1 MADDFSNDIN
11 TTGKI
16 TIGGSKTGNFET
28 SYDSDWFKVTLTA
41 GTTYLF
47 TLAGAPDGGG
57 TVASY
62 TGLSLSLMA
71 PQGYSVAYSYNSGT
85 AAPVI
90 QYTPLSSGT
99 YFVAAGANYGQ
110 TGSYTIKSSF
120 PAADDYA
127 GDATTTG
134 ALAAEVTATGA
145 FQRTD
150 DSDWFRFHVDAGQIT
165 TFTVDTGAGMVVPQS
180 FSVYNSAGGLVTYLS
195 AQSGFIAGLG
205 GDYFLGLSGNGQVG
219 NYAATM
225 HVVSDDFS
233 SDDTRTGT
241 LYAGGQSSGTLDYRG
256 DYDRFHMD
264 VQAGQFYTVALS
276 TRPGDTHQLSL
287 NITDGVGG
295 YVASTSSFA
304 DGTLSVRLL
313 ATGTGT
319 LSLNVGGYYDAG
331 AGATYT
337 LKATPGEA
345 DDFGGTMATAA
356 ALDFGVPTTGKV
368 QSPDDVDMFKVSL
381 TAGVTYRIDMAL
393 DSGSGYNNGFR
404 LTDSSGNYISQ
415 NTYST
420 ASSFTYTP
428 TKSGD
433 FYLSQSGNY
442 STTAAGQGYTVTVA
456 TAVDD
461 FSANTAT
468 TGRLAV
474 GASAKG
480 ELESGGGDV
489 DWYAVS
495 LNAGGY
501 YWFSV
506 DGAKEGGGTLSNY
519 SYGTTLRLLDAKGT
533 VLGTSSGGYSGTS
546 TILPYTAAAKGTYYL
561 EVSSPGAAGT
571 YTVKARVGEADD
583 YGNDAAHAAAMTA
596 GAAVKGKLELTTD
609 TDMFKFT
616 AEAGVTYKLQL
627 APGAGSTLNVSS
639 YATLDVSTGGNEYVY
654 ARAQYD
660 GAANQITKVFE
671 ASKSGDYYFKVG
683 TSTYGTAGT
692 YVLTATSLGKDD
704 FPASNLTTAVLAPDA
719 PLHGVIGV
727 ADDHD
732 WIKVHLDA
740 GRTYV
745 FDLQGTLS
753 GGGTLV
759 TSNGSVGMSLTSANG
774 YSGVYSTTAAGE
786 PRISYIA
793 SASGDYYLDVHGDG
807 SKTGS
812 YTLVETMTNGDVT
825 PPHLLA
831 STLRDGATNVSPA
844 APKFTL
850 TYDEAV
856 LVGSGI
862 TLTDGNGVA
871 VPLGYGQVLAM
882 GLGKTLVID
891 PHVNLKPGVTYTL
904 SLPEGSVLDLAG
916 NKLAGSQTYKFSA
929 PAPVA
934 DGTAGNDLMIGTLKG
949 LKLNGGAGIDTV
961 YYDSASVYYGLQ
973 LTRNTDG
980 SFNVRDYTQSAGDT
994 LTGVERLLLPTS
1006 AMALD
1011 IDGNG
1016 GQAYRLYQAAFN
1028 RAPGTG
1034 LGFWMNAL
1042 DGGVKLETVAQNFID
1057 SAEFKTLYGD
1067 AQNNAD
1073 FVTHLYSNV
1082 LHRAPLQA
1090 GLDFWT
1096 HALDAGATRAQ
1107 ILVNFSESAENV
1119 AALQPL
1125 IGQGFTYTPYG

>member
-11 TTGKI
+11 TTGRI
-16 TIGGSKTGNFET
+16 TIGGSKSGNFET
-28 SYDSDWFKVTLTA
+28 NYDNDWFKVTLTA

-47 TLAGAPDGGG
+47 TLTGAPDGGG
-57 TVASY
+57 TLAGYS
-62 TGLSLSLMA
+62 GLSLYMMGA
-71 PQGYSVAYSYNSGT
+71 QGYSVGYSYNNGT
-85 AAPVI
+85 TAPVI
-90 QYTPLSSGT
+90 QYTPQASGT
-99 YFVAAGANYGQ
+99 YFVAAGASYGQ
-110 TGSYTIKSSF
+110 TGTYTIKSTF

-127 GDATTTG
+127 AGVGTTG
-134 ALAAEVTATGA
+134 ALAAEATASGA

-150 DSDWFRFHVDAGQIT
+150 DVDWFSFHADAGQIT
-165 TFTVDTGAGMVVPQS
+165 TFTADSGAGMVVPQT
-180 FSVYNSAGGLVTYLS
+180 FYVYDSAGRSVSYLQ
-195 AQSGFIAGLG
+195 AQSAFIAGLG
-205 GDYFLGLSGNGQVG
+205 GDYFVGVNANGQLG
-219 NYAATM
+219 NYAVTM
-225 HVVSDDFS
+225 HVVSDDYS
-233 SDDTRTGT
+233 SDNTRTGT
-241 LYAGGQSSGTLDYRG
+241 LYAGGQATGTLDYR
-256 DYDRFHMD
+256 DDSDRFRLD
-264 VQAGQFYTVALS
+264 VQEGQFYTVTLS
-276 TRPGDTHQLSL
+276 TKPGDTHQLGL

-295 YVASTSSFA
+295 YVTSTSSFA
-304 DGTLSVRLL
+304 DGTLTARIL
-313 ATGTGT
+313 ASGTGT
-319 LSLNVGGYYDAG
+319 LSLNVSGNYDTSAG
-331 AGATYT
+331 TAYT
-337 LKATPGEA
+337 LKASSGEA
-345 DDFGGTMATAA
+345 DDFGGTMASATG
-356 ALDFGVPTTGKV
+356 LDFGVPMSGRV

-381 TAGVTYRIDMAL
+381 AAGVTYRVDVVL
-393 DSGSGYNNGFR
+393 DSGAYNNGFR
-404 LTDSSGNYISQ
+404 MTDSSGNSVSQ
-415 NTYST
+415 SSYNTEKF
-420 ASSFTYTP
+420 FTYTP
-428 TKSGD
+428 AKSGD
-433 FYLSQSGNY
+433 FYLSQMGNY
-442 STTAAGQGYTVTVA
+442 STTAAGQGYTVTVSA
-456 TAVDD
+456 VVDD

-474 GASAKG
+474 GSSAKG
-480 ELESGGGDV
+480 ELEAGGGDA
-489 DWYAVS
+489 DWYAIS

-506 DGAKEGGGTLSNY
+506 DGAKEGGGTLSSY
-519 SYGTTLRLLDAKGT
+519 SYGAVMRLLDAKGT
-533 VLGTSSGGYSGTS
+533 VLATSNGGYNATS
-546 TILPYTAAAKGTYYL
+546 TILPYVATARGTYYV
-561 EVSSPGAAGT
+561 EVSSPGGTGT
-571 YTVKARVGEADD
+571 YTVKARVGEVDD
-583 YGNDAAHAAAMTA
+583 YGNDAVHATAMTA
-596 GAAVKGKLELTTD
+596 GAAVKGKLELTSD
-609 TDMFKFT
+609 ADVFKFT

-627 APGAGSTLNVSS
+627 APGAVGGLNVNS
-639 YATLDVSTGGNEYVY
+639 YAMLDVSTGGNEYVY

-660 GAANQITKVFE
+660 SPNQITKVFE
-671 ASKSGDYYFKVG
+671 ASHSGDYYFKVG
-683 TSTYGTAGT
+683 TSTYGGTGT
-692 YVLTATSLGKDD
+692 YVLSATSLGKDD
-704 FPASNLTTAVLAPDA
+704 FPATNLTTGLLAPDQ
-719 PLHGVIGV
+719 PVQGVIGV

-753 GGGTLV
+753 GGGTLN
-759 TSNGSVGMSLTSANG
+759 TSNSSVGMSLTSANG
-774 YSGVYSTTAAGE
+774 YTGVYSTTAAGE

-812 YTLVETMTNGDVT
+812 YTLVETLTNGDVT
-825 PPHLLA
+825 PPHLLS

-882 GLGKTLVID
+882 GIGKTLVID
-891 PHVNLKPGVTYTL
+891 PHINLKPGVTYTL

-916 NKLAGSQTYKFSA
+916 NKVAGSQTYKFSA
-929 PAPVA
+929 PAPVT
-934 DGTAGNDLMIGTLKG
+934 DGTPGNDLMIGNLKG

-973 LTRNTDG
+973 LTHNADG
-980 SFNVRDYTQSAGDT
+980 SFSVHDYTQSAGDT
-994 LTGVERLLLPTS
+994 LTGVERLLLSNS

-1067 AQNNAD
+1067 AQSNVD

>member
-16 TIGGSKTGNFET
+16 TIGGSKSGNFET
-28 SYDSDWFKVTLTA
+28 NYDNDWFKVTLTA

-47 TLAGAPDGGG
+47 TLTGAPDGGG
-57 TVASY
+57 TLAGYS
-62 TGLSLSLMA
+62 GLSLYMMGA
-71 PQGYSVAYSYNSGT
+71 QGYSVGYSYNNGT
-85 AAPVI
+85 TAPVI
-90 QYTPLSSGT
+90 QYTPQSSGT
-99 YFVAAGANYGQ
+99 YFVAAGASYGQ
-110 TGSYTIKSSF
+110 TGTYTIKSTF

-134 ALAAEVTATGA
+134 TLAAEVTATGA

-150 DSDWFRFHVDAGQIT
+150 DIDWFRFHADAGQIT
-165 TFTVDTGAGMVVPQS
+165 TFTADNSAGMVVPQT
-180 FSVYNSAGGLVTYLS
+180 FYVYDSAGRSVSYLQ
-195 AQSGFIAGLG
+195 AQSAFIAGLG
-205 GDYFLGLSGNGQVG
+205 GDYFVGVNASGQIG

-225 HVVSDDFS
+225 HVVSDDYS
-233 SDDTRTGT
+233 SDNTRAGT
-241 LYAGGQSSGTLDYRG
+241 LYAGGQATGTLDYR
-256 DYDRFHMD
+256 DDTDRFYLS

-276 TRPGDTHQLSL
+276 TTTAGTHQLGLS
-287 NITDGVGG
+287 ITDGAGG
-295 YVASTSSFA
+295 YVATTGSYTG
-304 DGTLSVRLL
+304 GTLTTRIL

-319 LSLNVGGYYDAG
+319 LSLTVNDYSSTSAG
-331 AGATYT
+331 TAYT
-337 LKATPGEA
+337 LTASSGEA
-345 DDFGGTMATAA
+345 DDFGGTMASAT
-356 ALDFGVPTTGKV
+356 ALDFGVPVSGKV
-368 QSPDDVDMFKVSL
+368 QSPDDIDMFKVSL
-381 TAGVTYRIDMAL
+381 SAGVTYRVDLTIDNGPSNYGFRMT
-393 DSGSGYNNGFR
+393 DSGGTS
-404 LTDSSGNYISQ
+404 ISQ
-415 NTYST
+415 SSFNTDKF
-420 ASSFTYTP
+420 FTYTP

-433 FYLSQSGNY
+433 FYLSQAGNY
-442 STTAAGQGYTVTVA
+442 ATTAAGQAYTVAVSTP
-456 TAVDD
+456 VDD

-474 GASAKG
+474 GSSAKG
-480 ELESGGGDV
+480 ELEAGGGDA
-489 DWYAVS
+489 DWYAVT

-506 DGAKEGGGTLSNY
+506 DGAQEGGGTLSNY
-519 SYGTTLRLLDAKGT
+519 TYGALMRLLDAKGSVMAT
-533 VLGTSSGGYSGTS
+533 GYGGYNTTS
-546 TILPYTAAAKGTYYL
+546 IILPYAAAAKGTYYL
-561 EVSSPGAAGT
+561 EVSSPGGVGT
-571 YTVKARVGEADD
+571 YTVRAKVGEVDD
-583 YGNDAAHAAAMTA
+583 YGNDTAHAAAMTA
-596 GAAVKGKLELTTD
+596 GAAVKGKLELTSD
-609 TDMFKFT
+609 TDMFKLT

-627 APGAGSTLNVSS
+627 APGAAGGLNVNA
-639 YATLDVSTGGNEYVY
+639 YATLDVSTGVNEYVY

-660 GAANQITKVFE
+660 SPNQITRVFE

-683 TSTYGTAGT
+683 TSIYGGTGT
-692 YVLTATSLGKDD
+692 YVLSATSLGKDD
-704 FPASNLTTAVLAPDA
+704 FPATNLTTGLLAPDQ
-719 PLHGVIGV
+719 PVQGVIGV

-753 GGGTLV
+753 GGGTLN
-759 TSNGSVGMSLTSANG
+759 TSNSSVGMSLTSANG
-774 YSGVYSTTAAGE
+774 YTGVYSTTAAGE

-793 SASGDYYLDVHGDG
+793 PASGDYYLDVHGDG
-807 SKTGS
+807 SKTGT
-812 YTLVETMTNGDVT
+812 YTLVETLTNGDVT
-825 PPHLLA
+825 PPHLLS
-831 STLRDGATNVSPA
+831 STLQDGAANVSPV

-862 TLTDGNGVA
+862 TLTDATGA
-871 VPLGYGQVLAM
+871 TLVPTGYGQVLAM

-891 PHVNLKPGVTYTL
+891 PHLNLRPGMAYTL

-916 NKLAGSQTYKFSA
+916 NKVAGSQAYKFTTA
-929 PAPVA
+929 PAVGQ
-934 DGTAGNDLMIGTLKG
+934 GTPGNDFLIGSLKG
-949 LKLNGGAGIDTV
+949 VKLDGGAGIDTV
-961 YYDSASVYYGLQ
+961 YYASTMAYYGVQ
-973 LTRNTDG
+973 VTHNADG
-980 SFNVRDYTQSAGDT
+980 SFSVRDYSQSTADT
-994 LTGVERLLLPTS
+994 LTGVERLLFTNS

-1067 AQNNAD
+1067 VQSNAD